1 MAFFSSQGGKT
12 VFKAM
17 RTFRHLGSLALLAL
31 VTPLLFACGGGGGSS
46 AFVDEPVVSL
56 SSGGTVDIAPGGSTV
71 VGIVLS
77 KPAPRS
83 ISIPVSVSGAVG
95 QVVVPATIQID
106 RNASSG
112 TFIIEAVP
120 GVGGGSAIVALA
132 EGEGYSLSPSLPTS
146 VTVTTTAT
154 LIPTVSLSSGAEI
167 IIPPG
172 GGSILGIILNQ
183 PAPRSITIPLLV
195 SGSTDA
201 LVQVVVPA
209 SVTIPAGQSFAT
221 FSISAAPTARGGS
234 VNIALAQGSTYTLGT
249 PSQVTVTVSPQVSSI
264 TLQAG
269 QTDLPLNVAL
279 VPPRFGGP
287 FTTTLSVEVR
297 SQGSLVPGVSLQC
310 SLVGA
315 SVDLASLFYLDDL
328 DTAYQALVVDASAG
342 SGSFLLHAEN
352 IVGPATVRCA
362 GADPVSEEQL
372 EASII
377 INIGGVASGRPSQVL
392 ICGGVTS
399 GCRDADGTSNFL
411 YVQGQNEPTQLLL
424 QAEVVD
430 EAGNRVPDPPAGEP
444 NLFVRIG
451 PADGDP
457 DSPVL
462 DGAELRSAFQDDPRH
477 IAVSTINGI
486 ATFTLVS
493 GRNIGLILL
502 EVIADR
508 EDNLVSNGVQNEV
521 SNQVA
526 VPVVFSGFSDIPV
539 SIVTE
544 TLANGRVGNPYVQ
557 ALQAQDGNL
566 PYAWRLRPGPSLPPG
581 LSLSQDGVISG
592 TPTLAGSFGFTVEVE
607 DRFGGTD
614 SRFLTLTIDAA
625 PPLAI
630 SPDTV
635 SPGQVGL
642 SYAVAFSGS
651 GGVTPYNWSA
661 TNPPPGLTMLSSG
674 ILAGT
679 PTTAGSFSFVVTLRD
694 ALNVILNRSYLMV
707 VNPGVVPEAN
717 FAGTTSLVTIQP
729 DGSTNVAVVLD
740 RPAPV
745 ALTINLLTLG
755 DNSQFD
761 PLPPATVT
769 IPAGASSSAPFT
781 VTADAAAFEGAEIEI
796 TLLPGTGYSVGVDAS
811 RTVRVGDNGGGTPGD
826 PSYVL
831 RLLGSDGLVTQGES
845 VDLTVEVVGG
855 VVEVEPLTVN
865 VLVTGLQQDQ
875 FTVPPTVTLPVGGA
889 ATLLNI
895 QANPGGTPGATI
907 EVKLAS
913 GTGYTVDPDNTYEF
927 TIISP

>member
-1 MAFFSSQGGKT
+1 
-12 VFKAM
+12 M
-17 RTFRHLGSLALLAL
+17 R
-31 VTPLLFACGGGGGSS
+31 
-46 AFVDEPVVSL
+46 
-56 SSGGTVDIAPGGSTV
+56 V
-71 VGIVLS
+71 VGLGY
-77 KPAPRS
+77 
-83 ISIPVSVSGAVG
+83 VSWEL
-95 QVVVPATIQID
+95 
-106 RNASSG
+106 R
-112 TFIIEAVP
+112 
-120 GVGGGSAIVALA
+120 
-132 EGEGYSLSPSLPTS
+132 
-146 VTVTTTAT
+146 
-154 LIPTVSLSSGAEI
+154 
-167 IIPPG
+167 
-172 GGSILGIILNQ
+172 
-183 PAPRSITIPLLV
+183 R
-195 SGSTDA
+195 
-201 LVQVVVPA
+201 
-209 SVTIPAGQSFAT
+209 
-221 FSISAAPTARGGS
+221 
-234 VNIALAQGSTYTLGT
+234 
-249 PSQVTVTVSPQVSSI
+249 QVTVTVSPQVSSI

-279 VPPRFGGP
+279 EPPRFGGP

-297 SQGSLVPGVSLQC
+297 NQGSLVPGVSLQC

-328 DTAYQALVVDASAG
+328 ETAYQALVVDASAG

-362 GADPVSEEQL
+362 GADPGERGAARGIHHHQHRR
-372 EASII
+372 
-377 INIGGVASGRPSQVL
+377 GGVGPALPRSSFRARRP
-392 ICGGVTS
+392 
-399 GCRDADGTSNFL
+399 NFL
-411 YVQGQNEPTQLLL
+411 YVQGANEPTQLQL

-430 EAGNRVPDPPAGEP
+430 EAGNRVPDPPPGQP

-457 DSPVL
+457 NSPVL
-462 DGAELRSAFQDDPRH
+462 DGAELRSAFQDDPRQ
-477 IAVSTINGI
+477 IAISTINGL

-493 GRNIGLILL
+493 GHNIGLILV

-508 EDNLVSNGVQNEV
+508 EDNLVANGVGNEV
-521 SNQVA
+521 SNQTA

-566 PYAWRLRPGPSLPPG
+566 PYVWRLRPGPALPPG
-581 LSLSQDGVISG
+581 LSLNQDGVISG
-592 TPTLAGSFGFTVEVE
+592 TPTQAGTFGFTVEVE
-607 DRFGGTD
+607 DNFGGTD
-614 SRFLTLTIDAA
+614 ARFLTLTIDAA
-625 PPLAI
+625 PPLAM
-630 SPDTV
+630 SPDAL
-635 SPGQVGL
+635 PAGQVGL

-651 GGVTPYNWSA
+651 GGVTPYSWSA
-661 TNPPPGLTMLSSG
+661 TNPPPGLTMLPSG

-679 PTTAGSFSFVVTLRD
+679 PTVAGSFSFVVTLRD
-694 ALNVILNRSYLMV
+694 ALNVVLNRSYLMV

-717 FAGTTSLVTIQP
+717 FAGTTSLVTIP
-729 DGSTNVAVVLD
+729 AGGSTSLAVVLD

-781 VTADAAAFEGAEIEI
+781 VTADEAAPDGAEIEI
-796 TLLPGTGYSVGVDAS
+796 TLLTGTGYTVGASAS
-811 RTVRVGDNGGGTPGD
+811 RTVRVGENGGGTPGD

-831 RLLGSDGLVTQGES
+831 RLLGSDGLLTQGES

-889 ATLLNI
+889 ATLLNV

>member
-1 MAFFSSQGGKT
+1 MAILSSQGGKT

-17 RTFRHLGSLALLAL
+17 RTFRHLGSLVLLAL
-31 VTPLLFACGGGGGSS
+31 VTPLLFGCGGGGGSS
-46 AFVDEPVVSL
+46 AFVEEPVVSVS
-56 SSGGTVDIAPGGSTV
+56 SSGTVEIAPGGSTV
-71 VGIVLS
+71 VGIILS

-83 ISIPVSVSGAVG
+83 INIPISVSGDVAG
-95 QVVVPATIQID
+95 VVVPASLQID
-106 RNASSG
+106 RNASSAS
-112 TFIIEAVP
+112 FVIEATP
-120 GVGGGSAIVALA
+120 GAGGGSATVALG
-132 EGEGYSLSPSLPTS
+132 EGDGYSLGSPSS
-146 VTVTTTAT
+146 VTINTVAG
-154 LIPTVSLSSGAEI
+154 LGPTVALSSGAEI

-172 GGSILGIILNQ
+172 GGSVLGVILNQ
-183 PAPRSITIPLLV
+183 AAPRDITIPLVV
-195 SGSTDA
+195 SGSTEA
-201 LVQVVVPA
+201 IAQVVVPA
-209 SVTIPAGQSFAT
+209 SVTIPAGQSFTT
-221 FSISAAPTARGGS
+221 FSIGAVADARGGS
-234 VNIALAQGSTYTLGT
+234 VSIALAQGLGYVLGT
-249 PSQVTVTVSPQVSSI
+249 PSTVTVTVSPQVSSI

-279 VPPRFGGP
+279 EPPRFGGP

-297 SQGSLVPGVSLQC
+297 NQGSLVPGVSLQC

-328 DTAYQALVVDASAG
+328 ETAYQALVVDASAG

-377 INIGGVASGRPSQVL
+377 INIGGAASGRPSQIL
-392 ICGGVTS
+392 IS
-399 GCRDADGTSNFL
+399 RQAPNFL
-411 YVQGQNEPTQLLL
+411 YVQGANEPTQLQL

-430 EAGNRVPDPPAGEP
+430 EAGNRVPDPPPGQP

-457 DSPVL
+457 NSPVL
-462 DGAELRSAFQDDPRH
+462 DGAELRSAFQDDPRQ
-477 IAVSTINGI
+477 IAISTINGL

-493 GRNIGLILL
+493 GHNIGLILV

-508 EDNLVSNGVQNEV
+508 EDNLVANGVGNEV
-521 SNQVA
+521 SNQTA

-566 PYAWRLRPGPSLPPG
+566 PYVWRLRPGPALPPG
-581 LSLSQDGVISG
+581 LSLNQDGVISG
-592 TPTLAGSFGFTVEVE
+592 TPTQAGTFGFTVEVE
-607 DRFGGTD
+607 DNFGGTD
-614 SRFLTLTIDAA
+614 ARFLTLTIDAA
-625 PPLAI
+625 PPLAM
-630 SPDTV
+630 SPDAL
-635 SPGQVGL
+635 PAGQVGL

-651 GGVTPYNWSA
+651 GGVTPYSWSA
-661 TNPPPGLTMLSSG
+661 TNPPPGLTMLPSG

-679 PTTAGSFSFVVTLRD
+679 PTVAGSFSFVVTLRD
-694 ALNVILNRSYLMV
+694 ALNVVLNRSYLMV

-717 FAGTTSLVTIQP
+717 FAGTTSLVTIP
-729 DGSTNVAVVLD
+729 AGGSTSLAVVLD

-781 VTADAAAFEGAEIEI
+781 VTADEAAPDGAEIEI
-796 TLLPGTGYSVGVDAS
+796 TLLTGTGYTVGASAS
-811 RTVRVGDNGGGTPGD
+811 RTVRVGENGGGTPGD

-831 RLLGSDGLVTQGES
+831 RLLGSDGLLTQGES

-889 ATLLNI
+889 ATLLNV